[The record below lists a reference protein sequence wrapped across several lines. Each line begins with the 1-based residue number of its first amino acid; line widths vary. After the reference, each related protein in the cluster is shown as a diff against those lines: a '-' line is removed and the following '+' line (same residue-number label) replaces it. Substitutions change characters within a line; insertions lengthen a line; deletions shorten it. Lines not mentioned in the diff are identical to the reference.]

1 MKRNLYLPILGRAV
15 ICTVLEYCIEHTAWS
30 ELSCLVEQFVVS
42 GVPQGTVLVLLH
54 LLNFINDFLEQLQS
68 KVHIV
73 SDLIVFKVINNMTDL
88 EILQPDLQGL
98 DNQEITCIIEIH
110 PAKMQCDASGKQTLF
125 DIIHAERVSVMGRD
139 RLKILECKYLQ
150 WPELKIPNQRDHQVV
165 KEHVRFP
172 EAQPSKT
179 LAYTARL
186 ILNSST
192 VPWCRIPTRR
202 NPFTNW

>member
-1 MKRNLYLPILGRAV
+1 MVNCNTRKKDETEFIFTNTRQGSYLHRFGILYRTYSLIRAFLSGRTIRRERSA
-15 ICTVLEYCIEHTAWS
+15 TGHS
-30 ELSCLVEQFVVS
+30 
-42 GVPQGTVLVLLH
+42 H

-150 WPELKIPNQRDHQVV
+150 
-165 KEHVRFP
+165 
-172 EAQPSKT
+172 
-179 LAYTARL
+179 
-186 ILNSST
+186 
-192 VPWCRIPTRR
+192 
-202 NPFTNW
+202 